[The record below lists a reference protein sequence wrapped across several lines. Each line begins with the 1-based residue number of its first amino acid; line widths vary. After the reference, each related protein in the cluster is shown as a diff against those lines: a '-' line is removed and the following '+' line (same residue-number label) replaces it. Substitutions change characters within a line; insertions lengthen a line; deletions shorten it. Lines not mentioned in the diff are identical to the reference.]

1 MTRRMSQGILRP
13 SLQIWLVCAILSSSH
28 LATYLEE
35 SKLFQI
41 TVHVP
46 DHRVEE
52 FYVRFGEFISNTPD
66 PDAPSKVDSRLVPGW
81 VQADDALKIA
91 EKLWAE
97 VSLPGRSV
105 LLHMAR
111 KAKSSTAFVSAEN
124 IAEDLEHPK
133 GKSGI
138 AGILGGVGKAIRRAD
153 LPMYSTRSGGS
164 WHYIWDWDGD
174 VYAMEPQVAEL
185 LRKAANGPARD
196 R

>member
-1 MTRRMSQGILRP
+1 M
-13 SLQIWLVCAILSSSH
+13 
-28 LATYLEE
+28 
-35 SKLFQI
+35 FQI

-52 FYVRFGEFISNTPD
+52 FYIRFGEFISNTPN
-66 PDAPSKVDSRLVPGW
+66 PDAPIEADSRLVPGW
-81 VQADDALKIA
+81 VEADDAFKTA
-91 EKLWAE
+91 EKFWGE

-105 LLHMAR
+105 LLYMAR
-111 KAKSSTAFVSAEN
+111 AATNSTAFISAEK
-124 IAEDLEHPK
+124 IAEDLQHPK

-138 AGILGGVGKAIRRAD
+138 AGILGGVGKAIRRAN

-174 VYAMEPQVAEL
+174 VYAMEPKVAAL
-185 LRKAANGPARD
+185 LRKANDGPARD